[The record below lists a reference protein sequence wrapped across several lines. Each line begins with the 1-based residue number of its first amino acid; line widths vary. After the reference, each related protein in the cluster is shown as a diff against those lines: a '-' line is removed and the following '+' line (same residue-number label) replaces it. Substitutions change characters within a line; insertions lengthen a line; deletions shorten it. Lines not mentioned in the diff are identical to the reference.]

1 MRSFEERLK
10 EIWQDEQKTA
20 GVSGAFADAL
30 GLLSLPYGGAV
41 AARNRLYDEGLLKQE
56 KLPCPVISVGNLTV
70 GGTGKTPTVIFMAHL
85 LRDHGYR
92 PAVLSRG
99 YGGSA
104 NAPVNV
110 VSGGNQILMGWREA
124 GDEPI
129 LIARAAPGIPVLT
142 GSRRLL
148 TGRAAVETFGA
159 DVLILDD
166 AFQHRSL
173 FRDIDIV
180 LLDAARPFGNG
191 FLLPRGPLR
200 EPPDSLR
207 RADILLR
214 TGDAENVE
222 PLWEAAPMPSEDRE
236 CPSTSSG
243 RTDAGAVSKGL
254 RTAWFDRLA
263 MNGVPF
269 VLSLSKDKL
278 RANGCGSGIEGP
290 SFRAIH
296 KPQGLVTGGAKQV
309 EAVTALQGKKV
320 FAFAGIGFPEA
331 FRRTLTGL
339 GAAVVGFQV
348 FPDHHPYDLSDI
360 EALRRSAEKSGAAW
374 IVTTEKDG
382 IRLADFPDFLAALFL
397 LRIAMEI
404 TPAGPFS
411 ELVSARLADR
421 KGKDIG

>member
-1 MRSFEERLK
+1 MSIEKLIRK
-10 EIWQDEQKTA
+10 IWDEDPNGRTA
-20 GVSGAFADAL
+20 PLPAIL
-30 GLLSLPYGGAV
+30 GLLSLPYGGIV
-41 AARNRLYDEGLLKQE
+41 AARNCLYDRGVFKQR
-56 KLPCPVISVGNLTV
+56 KLPRPVISVGNLTA
-70 GGTGKTPTVIFMAHL
+70 GGTGKTPTVIHIAHL
-85 LRDHGYR
+85 LKDRGYL

-110 VSGGNQILMGWREA
+110 VSDGNRIRMGWREA

-200 EPPDSLR
+200 EPTDSLR

-214 TGDAENVE
+214 TGDAENGE
-222 PLWEAAPMPSEDRE
+222 SLREAA
-236 CPSTSSG
+236 
-243 RTDAGAVSKGL
+243 
-254 RTAWFDRLA
+254 
-263 MNGVPF
+263 
-269 VLSLSKDKL
+269 SL
-278 RANGCGSGIEGP
+278 P

-296 KPQGLVTGGAKQV
+296 KPQGLVAGGTERIETVA
-309 EAVTALQGKKV
+309 ALLGQKV
-320 FAFAGIGFPEA
+320 FAFAGIGSPEA
-331 FRRTLTGL
+331 FRRSLMEL
-339 GAAVVGFQV
+339 GAAVVGFRA

-360 EALRRSAEKSGAAW
+360 ENIRRLAAGSGAVR

-382 IRLADFPDFLAALFL
+382 IRLADFPDFLADLFL

-404 TPAGPFS
+404 SPAEPFA
-411 ELVSARLADR
+411 ELIISRVAYYYS
-421 KGKDIG
+421 GN

>member
-30 GLLSLPYGGAV
+30 GLLSLPYGGLV
-41 AARNRLYDEGLLKQE
+41 AARNRLYDGGLLKQE

-85 LRDHGYR
+85 LRDNGYR

-99 YGGSA
+99 YGGNA

-110 VSGGNQILMGWREA
+110 VSDGNQILMGWREA

-214 TGDAENVE
+214 TGDAGHVE
-222 PLWEAAPMPSEDRE
+222 PLREAASM
-236 CPSTSSG
+236 
-243 RTDAGAVSKGL
+243 
-254 RTAWFDRLA
+254 
-263 MNGVPF
+263 
-269 VLSLSKDKL
+269 
-278 RANGCGSGIEGP
+278 P

-296 KPQGLVTGGAKQV
+296 KPQGLVAGETSRIETVA
-309 EAVTALQGKKV
+309 ALQGQKV

-331 FRRTLTGL
+331 FRRSLTGL

-360 EALRRSAEKSGAAW
+360 EDLRRSAEKSGAAW

-411 ELVSARLADR
+411 ELVSARLAGR

>member
-1 MRSFEERLK
+1 MAAKESDLRSFEERLK

-99 YGGSA
+99 YGGNA

-110 VSGGNQILMGWREA
+110 VSDGNQILMGWREA

-159 DVLILDD
+159 DALILDD

-222 PLWEAAPMPSEDRE
+222 PLREAASVPPEDRE

-243 RTDAGAVSKGL
+243 RTDEGAVSKGL
-254 RTAWFDRLA
+254 RTAWFDRLT
-263 MNGVPF
+263 MNGV
-269 VLSLSKDKL
+269 
-278 RANGCGSGIEGP
+278 EWP

-296 KPQGLVTGGAKQV
+296 KPQGLVMGGTSRIETVA
-309 EAVTALQGKKV
+309 ALQGQKV

-331 FRRTLTGL
+331 FRRSLTGL
-339 GAAVVGFQV
+339 GAAVVGFQG

-360 EALRRSAEKSGAAW
+360 EDLRRSAEKSGAAW

-382 IRLADFPDFLAALFL
+382 IRLAEFPDFLAALFL

-404 TPAGPFS
+404 TPAGLFS

>member
-1 MRSFEERLK
+1 MSVEKMIRKIWDEGQNGRTTPLLAILRL
-10 EIWQDEQKTA
+10 
-20 GVSGAFADAL
+20 F
-30 GLLSLPYGGAV
+30 SLFYGSMV
-41 AARNRLYDEGLLKQE
+41 AARNRLYDGGVLKQQ
-56 KLPCPVISVGNLTV
+56 KLSRPVVSVGNLTV
-70 GGTGKTPTVIFMAHL
+70 GGTGKTPTVIFIAHIL
-85 LRDHGYR
+85 KDHGYR

-104 NAPVNV
+104 NASVNV
-110 VSGGNQILMGWREA
+110 VSDGNRILMGWREA

-173 FRDIDIV
+173 FRNIDMV

-214 TGDAENVE
+214 TGDTENGE
-222 PLWEAAPMPSEDRE
+222 PLREAA
-236 CPSTSSG
+236 
-243 RTDAGAVSKGL
+243 
-254 RTAWFDRLA
+254 
-263 MNGVPF
+263 
-269 VLSLSKDKL
+269 SL
-278 RANGCGSGIEGP
+278 P
-290 SFRAIH
+290 TFRAIH
-296 KPQGLVTGGAKQV
+296 KPQGLVAGGTLRI
-309 EAVTALQGKKV
+309 EAVAALLGQKV
-320 FAFAGIGFPEA
+320 FAFAGIGSPEA
-331 FRRTLTGL
+331 FRRSLTEL
-339 GAAVVGFQV
+339 GAAVVGFQI

-360 EALRRSAEKSGAAW
+360 ENLRRLAAKSGAAR

-382 IRLADFPDFLAALFL
+382 IRLVDFPDFLAELFL

-404 TPAGPFS
+404 TPAEPFAG
-411 ELVSARLADR
+411 LIFPRL
-421 KGKDIG
+421 KY

>member
-1 MRSFEERLK
+1 MTRGNKGTTLRSFEERLK
-10 EIWQDEQKTA
+10 EIWKGEQTT
-20 GVSGAFADAL
+20 GVSGALAAAL
-30 GLLSLPYGGAV
+30 RLLSLPYGVVV
-41 AARNRLYDEGLLKQE
+41 AARNRLYDGGVLRQQ
-56 KLPCPVISVGNLTV
+56 KLPRPVISVGNLTV
-70 GGTGKTPTVIFMAHL
+70 GGTGKTPTVIFIAHIL
-85 LRDHGYR
+85 KDHGYR

-110 VSGGNQILMGWREA
+110 VSDGNRIRMGWREA

-173 FRDIDIV
+173 FRDIDMV
-180 LLDAARPFGNG
+180 LLDVARPFGNG

-200 EPPDSLR
+200 EPPDALR

-214 TGDAENVE
+214 TGEAENGE
-222 PLWEAAPMPSEDRE
+222 PLREAA
-236 CPSTSSG
+236 
-243 RTDAGAVSKGL
+243 
-254 RTAWFDRLA
+254 
-263 MNGVPF
+263 
-269 VLSLSKDKL
+269 SL
-278 RANGCGSGIEGP
+278 P

-296 KPQGLVTGGAKQV
+296 KPQGVVAGGTQRIETVA
-309 EAVTALQGKKV
+309 ALLGQKV
-320 FAFAGIGFPEA
+320 FAFAGIGSPEA
-331 FRRTLTGL
+331 FRRSLTEL
-339 GAAVVGFQV
+339 GAAVVGFRV

-360 EALRRSAEKSGAAW
+360 ENLRRLAAKSGAAR

-382 IRLADFPDFLAALFL
+382 VRLADFPDFLAELSL
-397 LRIAMEI
+397 LRIAMEM
-404 TPAGPFS
+404 TPNESFAGLIFS
-411 ELVSARLADR
+411 RLKYLYENAPSPCIPPPR
-421 KGKDIG
+421 GGREGWG